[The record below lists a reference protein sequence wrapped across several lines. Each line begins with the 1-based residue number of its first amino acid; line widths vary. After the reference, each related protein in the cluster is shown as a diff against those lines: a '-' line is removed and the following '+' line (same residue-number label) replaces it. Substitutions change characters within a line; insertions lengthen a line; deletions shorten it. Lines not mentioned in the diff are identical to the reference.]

1 MTEGEQ
7 ADENNKIKYEENLL
21 NTKFAQDAKLDLTNM
36 LEESTEETSAML
48 NTMIKKMKMVYKI
61 TLPLKQ
67 AITMLQQYQRWKN
80 IRVGINARGNK

>member
-1 MTEGEQ
+1 MR
-7 ADENNKIKYEENLL
+7 KNLL

-67 AITMLQQYQRWKN
+67 AITMLQQYQKME
-80 IRVGINARGNK
+80 KH

>member
-1 MTEGEQ
+1 MR
-7 ADENNKIKYEENLL
+7 KNLL

-67 AITMLQQYQRWKN
+67 AITMLQQYQKMEKHQS
-80 IRVGINARGNK
+80 GY